1 MKNHKIYIYLYMMLF
16 IFNFF
21 KNLEKLR
28 MLKTL
33 SLAENQIDKI
43 GKAILWCSLQI
54 WSVPYM
60 IISVFI
66 SIFHINHKDSNVFFC
81 T

>member
-1 MKNHKIYIYLYMMLF
+1 MILMKNHKIYIYLYMMLF

-43 GKAILWCSLQI
+43 GKAILWCCLQI
-54 WSVPYM
+54 WSVLYM
-60 IISVFI
+60 IISVFYFYI
-66 SIFHINHKDSNVFFC
+66 PY
-81 T
+81 

>member
-54 WSVPYM
+54 
-60 IISVFI
+60 
-66 SIFHINHKDSNVFFC
+66 
-81 T
+81 